1 MGKGTEYGKPKKV
14 TRPRLYFTFS
24 AWACVAFG
32 IFGAYGMMSQYIRSI
47 NQGRIKPEGI
57 IVIPLITLVLLLVL
71 VGLGIFSLKMAK
83 KIYFYDDGF
92 VYGKNGEK
100 TFYKDLQYFFVP
112 GLNANTF
119 QSIFYQAA
127 GGEYINIPGNYY
139 PVKGFSQF
147 QEDVVKVTYP
157 SAMENINSGGAEEFS
172 FLSPKKNLLA
182 LGRKKVAE
190 KAKKAMNEA
199 DKIKITREYMSIAD
213 EIYRWDQ
220 YRISGKFGNIV
231 VAELDGRKVARLPR
245 LRVDRPNLLEA
256 LIGTFNRN

>member
-14 TRPRLYFTFS
+14 TRPRMYFTFS

-32 IFGAYGMMSQYIRSI
+32 IFGAYGMMSQYIKSI
-47 NQGRIKPEGI
+47 NQGSIKPEGI
-57 IVIPLITLVLLLVL
+57 VIIPLITLASLLVF
-71 VGLGIFSLKMAK
+71 VGLGIFTLKMAK
-83 KIYFYDDGF
+83 NIYFYDDGF
-92 VYGKNGEK
+92 VHGKNGEK
-100 TFYKDLQYFFVP
+100 TFYKDLHYFFVP
-112 GLNANTF
+112 GLKTNTF
-119 QSIFYQAA
+119 QSIFYQTAD
-127 GGEYINIPGNYY
+127 GEYINIPGNYY

>member
-57 IVIPLITLVLLLVL
+57 VIIPLITLALLLVF
-71 VGLGIFSLKMAK
+71 VGPGIFSLKMAK

-92 VYGKNGEK
+92 VYGTNGEK

-127 GGEYINIPGNYY
+127 DGEYQNIPGNYY

-157 SAMENINSGGAEEFS
+157 SAMEKINSGEAEEFS
-172 FLSPKKNLLA
+172 FLSPRKNLLA
-182 LGRKKVAE
+182 LGRKKISE
-190 KAKKAMNEA
+190 KAKKLINEA
-199 DKIKITREYMSIAD
+199 DKIKITKEYIAIAD

-220 YRISGKFGNIV
+220 HRISAKYGNIIV
-231 VAELDGRKVARLPR
+231 NGLNGEKIARLPR

-256 LIGTFNRN
+256 LVGTFNRN